1 MKKILSLLAFTLML
15 GACEKAET
23 YEEVDNDF
31 MHNFDVAWNIV
42 NENYCFLG
50 YKNIDWDKVYDEYKP
65 RVESAKDEFE
75 FFDIMCDLV
84 DIFRDGHSG
93 IISNFDRH
101 GGDYTIGPNG
111 ESYPKDYISSSVVEN
126 YLLKRRVTKNKFV
139 YGIIEQGE
147 RKFAYIGY
155 PDFSVS
161 LGDVDLQ
168 YIAPFVDEADGLI
181 VDIRNNP
188 GGVGGYGLLF
198 AGHFFSE
205 KTLVGYTARKN
216 GVGHDDFTDLYE
228 VKVEPA
234 SANNWSDKP
243 TMLLTNRV
251 VYSTANILASAL
263 RYAPNVTLV
272 GGRSGGGGGLPEVYY
287 LPNGWAFALPSNV
300 IFDVEKQH
308 IENGVEPD
316 VEIHISDEDADN
328 EKDTILEKAIE
339 LLMQK

>member
-1 MKKILSLLAFTLML
+1 M
-15 GACEKAET
+15 
-23 YEEVDNDF
+23 
-31 MHNFDVAWNIV
+31 
-42 NENYCFLG
+42 
-50 YKNIDWDKVYDEYKP
+50 
-65 RVESAKDEFE
+65 
-75 FFDIMCDLV
+75 
-84 DIFRDGHSG
+84 
-93 IISNFDRH
+93 
-101 GGDYTIGPNG
+101 
-111 ESYPKDYISSSVVEN
+111 
-126 YLLKRRVTKNKFV
+126 
-139 YGIIEQGE
+139 
-147 RKFAYIGY
+147 
-155 PDFSVS
+155 
-161 LGDVDLQ
+161 DLQ